1 MISERAASPSRS
13 GFFKSAVAFVC
24 ERLSLAVVAVGT
36 VFMILV
42 FVAVEDNATQLGT
55 FPVILL
61 DNTNEVQAPPRPDA
75 HEVLKDGDRIDL
87 QALSPQQRFELI
99 RGAKSGT
106 TMTLKVT
113 RAGRRFPQ
121 VITASSTD
129 SSPRAKF
136 VRDVGIP
143 LCFFLS
149 LGLASAL
156 FLMRPRSITLA
167 FYIYTILMLLKVNK
181 AALDLAIWP
190 INLRADLLIQVVF
203 PLAQLMIMVF
213 AARLYGVQTR
223 AWRWLAGTAIF
234 FAIVDFLVWTDPIV
248 WMVFQQYRLPGPT
261 NLMMSLADAALILVV
276 IIGLAY
282 ISSGANNA
290 ERARRITWIVAG
302 IAIAP
307 ITDLLWAVAN
317 ILSTLVGNSSI
328 LLLDVQDWTTALG
341 PWVGL
346 IGVVFVFYAFVSQRV
361 VDIRF
366 VIGRAAVYV
375 GITAVL
381 LLFFGVIEWWAEQIF
396 ESTRPAIYVSLFAA
410 LFIGFSLNAVH
421 EHVESL
427 LNKVFFREQRRN
439 ERSLR
444 HASRALANTN
454 SEKTLVEFLVHE
466 PVRVLGLTSAALF
479 LARGANGAFIRSA
492 DNGWNNK
499 ESETIDAEDP
509 LIVELRA
516 DPEPM
521 MLDGRPRAETILP
534 VGSKAPSLVVPLL
547 VRGSVFGFV
556 FYGPRNNEQPLTSDE
571 RALLETIA
579 HNAGAAYDH
588 IDADRARTR
597 IAELEEKLRQL
608 SPPTASS

>member
-13 GFFKSAVAFVC
+13 GLLKSAVAFVC

-61 DNTNEVQAPPRPDA
+61 DNTNEVQAPPLPNV

-87 QALSPQQRFELI
+87 ARLSPQERFELV

-106 TMTLKVT
+106 KMTLMVT
-113 RAGRRFPQ
+113 RAGRRFTQ
-121 VITASSTD
+121 VITASSPDYT
-129 SSPRAKF
+129 PRAKF

-203 PLAQLMIMVF
+203 PLAQLMILVF

-223 AWRWLAGTAIF
+223 AWRWLVGTAIF
-234 FAIVDFLVWTDPIV
+234 FAIADFLVWMDPII
-248 WMVFQQYRLPGPT
+248 WMVFQQFQLPGPT
-261 NLMMSLADAALILVV
+261 NLMMSLADAALILTV

-282 ISSGANNA
+282 ISSGASG

-307 ITDLLWAVAN
+307 ITDLMWAVAN
-317 ILSTLVGNSSI
+317 ILSTLIGNSSI
-328 LLLDVQDWTTALG
+328 LLLDVQDWTQALG

-410 LFIGFSLNAVH
+410 LFIGFALNAVH

-427 LNKVFFREQRRN
+427 LNNVFFREQRRN

-444 HASRALANTN
+444 HAARALANTN

-479 LARGANGAFIRSA
+479 LARGENGAFIRAA

-509 LIVELRA
+509 LIAELRA

-521 MLDGRPRAETILP
+521 TLDGRPRAETILP
-534 VGSKAPSLVVPLL
+534 GGSRAPSLVVPLL

-571 RALLETIA
+571 RELLETIA

-588 IDADRARTR
+588 IDADRARAR
-597 IAELEEKLRQL
+597 IADLETKLAQL
-608 SPPTASS
+608 HVSS

>member
-1 MISERAASPSRS
+1 MISERAASASRS
-13 GFFKSAVAFVC
+13 GPLRSAVAFIC

-75 HEVLKDGDRIDL
+75 HEALKDGDHINL
-87 QALSPQQRFELI
+87 SALTPQQRFELV

-106 TMTLKVT
+106 KITLIVT

-121 VITASSTD
+121 VITASSPD
-129 SSPRAKF
+129 YSPRAKF

-203 PLAQLMIMVF
+203 PLAQLMIMAF

-223 AWRWLAGTAIF
+223 AWRWLVGTAIF

-248 WMVFQQYRLPGPT
+248 WMVFQQYQLPGPT

-276 IIGLAY
+276 LIGLAY
-282 ISSGANNA
+282 ISSGANSA

-328 LLLDVQDWTTALG
+328 LLLDVQDWTTSLG

-346 IGVVFVFYAFVSQRV
+346 IGIVFVFYAFISQRV

-375 GITAVL
+375 SITAVL
-381 LLFFGVIEWWAEQIF
+381 LLFFGVVEWWAEQIF
-396 ESTRPAIYVSLFAA
+396 EGTRPAIYVSLFAA

-421 EHVESL
+421 EHVETL
-427 LNKVFFREQRRN
+427 LNNFFFREQRRN
-439 ERSLR
+439 EHSLR
-444 HASRALANTN
+444 RASRALANTN

-466 PVRVLGLTSAALF
+466 PVRVLGLNSAALF
-479 LARGANGAFIRSA
+479 LARGENGAFIRTA

-521 MLDGRPRAETILP
+521 TLDGRPRAETILP
-534 VGSKAPSLVVPLL
+534 GGSKAPSLVVPLL

-556 FYGPRNNEQPLTSDE
+556 FYGPRSNEQPLSADE
-571 RALLETIA
+571 RDILETIA

-597 IAELEEKLRQL
+597 IRELEDELQRCQHNL
-608 SPPTASS
+608 SP